1 MTHERGVFAYG
12 DGEGSKESDEG
23 LLLRML
29 DRERNPEAAQAACKV
44 FFERHAEFLRL
55 ACEKYSLS
63 HSVLPPEDL
72 VVQVMVE
79 IYFGR
84 ATYTAPTTC
93 KPEDERRSVRGWL
106 IGVARNQFGTHLRK
120 ERIDLCG
127 VPPSEKL
134 KYDVTPTLFGENDES
149 GALPAQ
155 RNKILEFREGLSHEK
170 KIIFDR
176 SIQYYDPVT
185 CQFVV
190 PPAVAN
196 EIAGLVLK
204 TIPTV
209 RKIRERMM
217 ADLRAFVNKEAS

>member
-1 MTHERGVFAYG
+1 MTHERGVFASG
-12 DGEGSKESDEG
+12 DGEGSQKSDEE

-29 DRERNPEAAQAACKV
+29 DRKKDPTAAEAACEV

-55 ACEKYSLS
+55 ACEKYNLS
-63 HSVLPPEDL
+63 HSALPAEDL
-72 VVQVMVE
+72 VVQVMGE

-84 ATYTAPTTC
+84 ATYTAPATC

-127 VPPSEKL
+127 TPPSEKMTC
-134 KYDVTPTLFGENDES
+134 DVTPALFGEIDES
-149 GALPAQ
+149 GAQPSQ
-155 RNKILEFREGLSHEK
+155 RNKILEFRAGLSHEK

-176 SIQYYDPVT
+176 SIPYYDPLT
-185 CQFVV
+185 RQFVV

-204 TIPTV
+204 TKPTV

-217 ADLRAFVNKEAS
+217 TDLRAFVNKETS